1 MTSRTP
7 EGGPG
12 HMVAHLGNRS
22 PITSSISFP
31 SASPAPASNT
41 PVPTQGQHGSAL
53 PDLARGP
60 AHAPRFG
67 GASSPPGTGFST
79 GLAATRGIPTAGSLS
94 GDSSFAPRKAV
105 PATHVKSSN
114 DPLNILG
121 GYAQTTS
128 GEDTPAKAAFPN
140 GGNDLLSIF
149 STPAKEQD
157 SARGP
162 SELSQDPAARTGA
175 AKEPVIITTPSP
187 TFQEA
192 LGVGSRVCMRDARA
206 VRARAFECESE

>member
-22 PITSSISFP
+22 PVTSSGSFP

-128 GEDTPAKAAFPN
+128 GEDTPAKAAFPD

-157 SARGP
+157 SAR
-162 SELSQDPAARTGA
+162 DPWICSRFA
-175 AKEPVIITTPSP
+175 S
-187 TFQEA
+187 A
-192 LGVGSRVCMRDARA
+192 LICSDQGTLTYIKLP
-206 VRARAFECESE
+206 